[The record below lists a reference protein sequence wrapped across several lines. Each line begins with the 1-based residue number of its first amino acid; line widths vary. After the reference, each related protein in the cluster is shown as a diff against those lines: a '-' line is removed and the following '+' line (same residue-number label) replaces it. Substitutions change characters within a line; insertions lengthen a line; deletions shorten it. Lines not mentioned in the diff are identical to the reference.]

1 MASTIRLNDTDI
13 EIAKRAAQINNRSTA
28 GQIAHWMTIGRIIEQ
43 SPSYDHDR
51 VESALKAELDY
62 DDLSA
67 DEQDVVL
74 EQFHNSMRSLSETD
88 EAAFLAEIE
97 AVETPTS
104 LGVFGIKVMDDFA
117 EALRDKFNHDEIS
130 EMSWIKDIKGLGFIN
145 RQGERGFTL
154 LMLAVLC
161 DRLTAAEKL
170 IASGAD
176 IFISDESG
184 NTPVHVAARMDNYKI
199 LAALLKGQNQESFDV
214 INENTLI
221 NPLMEAVIAGKDPS
235 VHLLANPVSA
245 SHQDRAGN
253 TALHFA
259 VGPERVELAV
269 QLLKAG
275 ANPFTA
281 NNNHISFADLLRS
294 ENIETMT
301 TPYKLAQRKL
311 RAAIREWKTN
321 GLQDESKPSEQY
333 TQSAG

>member
-13 EIAKRAAQINNRSTA
+13 DIAKRAAQINNRSTA

-51 VESALKAELDY
+51 VETALKAEIDF

-67 DEQDVVL
+67 DEQTIAL
-74 EQFHNSMRSLSETD
+74 ERFHNSMRSLSEND

-104 LGVFGIKVMDDFA
+104 LGVFGVQVMDDFA
-117 EALRDKFNHDEIS
+117 AAMRDKFNHDEIS
-130 EMSWIKDIKGLGFIN
+130 EMSWIKDIKGLGLIN

-170 IASGAD
+170 ISSGAN
-176 IFISDESG
+176 ILIPDESG
-184 NTPVHVAARMDNYKI
+184 NTPVHVAARMNNFHI
-199 LAALLKGQNQESFDV
+199 LEALLKGQARESFDV
-214 INENTLI
+214 VNEKTLI

-245 SHQDRAGN
+245 SHKDRAGN

-259 VGPERVELAV
+259 VGPERVELAI

-275 ANPFTA
+275 ASPFVV
-281 NNNHISFADLLRS
+281 NNSEVSFVDLLKS
-294 ENIETMT
+294 ENIEIMT
-301 TPYKLAQRKL
+301 ATFKRAHRKL
-311 RAAIREWKTN
+311 QKAIREITIN
-321 GLQDESKPSEQY
+321 SSLGESQHSEQY